1 MKKNVKRLIAGAVV
15 LLVAAGIVVRIA
27 GGNKKEEEYETRPTV
42 AVENPK
48 TGDITLY
55 TDLTGTIEPISK
67 AVVQPKIGGEL
78 LEVNFQAGDP
88 VEAGQVLCKI
98 DSDALTALQL
108 QMQSAS
114 VAADNAARE
123 LARIQP
129 LYASGYISQQQFD
142 QAQSSATSARL
153 AYESAKN
160 QYDLQ
165 VKYTTV
171 TAPISGVIES
181 RNVEPHDHIGTDTK
195 ICVISGGDQLQVK
208 FGITE
213 KILRNMKV
221 NDPIQVEKN
230 GTEYDGNVTEVGSMV
245 NSATGLYDA
254 KA

>member
-27 GGNKKEEEYETRPTV
+27 GGNKKEEEYETRSTV

-108 QMQSAS
+108 RCS
-114 VAADNAARE
+114 
-123 LARIQP
+123 L
-129 LYASGYISQQQFD
+129 L
-142 QAQSSATSARL
+142 L
-153 AYESAKN
+153 
-160 QYDLQ
+160 
-165 VKYTTV
+165 
-171 TAPISGVIES
+171 
-181 RNVEPHDHIGTDTK
+181 
-195 ICVISGGDQLQVK
+195 
-208 FGITE
+208 
-213 KILRNMKV
+213 
-221 NDPIQVEKN
+221 
-230 GTEYDGNVTEVGSMV
+230 
-245 NSATGLYDA
+245 
-254 KA
+254 